1 MEWLLQFFHLLFV
14 ASLLICSS
22 SSSSI
27 AISDQIAKP
36 YVVYMGNS
44 SPNKIDVDGEIP
56 ESVHLQLLSSIIPSE
71 ESERIELI
79 HHYNHAFSGFSAM
92 LTEAEASTLSG
103 INFIFSAIT
112 PLCYLN
118 S

>member
-22 SSSSI
+22 CSI

-44 SPNKIDVDGEIP
+44 SPNKIGLDEQIP
-56 ESVHLQLLSSIIPSE
+56 ESVHLELLSSIIPSE

-79 HHYNHAFSGFSAM
+79 HHYN
-92 LTEAEASTLSG
+92 
-103 INFIFSAIT
+103 
-112 PLCYLN
+112 
-118 S
+118 